1 MLTLLAHCPSVAWV
15 WLLTSFSRLN
25 VVKSREFILAG
36 FLFVNIDVFAL
47 IVQTALSES
56 DESENLITSSVGK

>member
-25 VVKSREFILAG
+25 VVILAG